1 MLVHVD
7 LKINPI
13 DLTQTREVINEEE
26 ARKKTGS
33 RFSKVNKFITRAVNY
48 YADEEFQ
55 KNGSPL
61 RWVE

>member
-13 DLTQTREVINEEE
+13 ELTQTREVINEDE
-26 ARKKTGS
+26 AKEKPES

-55 KNGSPL
+55 KSGFPL
-61 RWVE
+61 RWVD